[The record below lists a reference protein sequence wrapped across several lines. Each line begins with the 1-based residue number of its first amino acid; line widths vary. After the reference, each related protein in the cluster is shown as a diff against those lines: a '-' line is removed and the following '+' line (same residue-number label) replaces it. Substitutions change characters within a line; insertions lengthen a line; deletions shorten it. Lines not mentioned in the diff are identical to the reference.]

1 MYPNTIPHSGRLF
14 LYIYR
19 KRTKKKF
26 LVLSSPPK
34 RLRRYFENC
43 FFSPWICVFGAG
55 RFFMGSV
62 CWGRGRKIRRATSF
76 AQASCLSRKTY
87 LSSRPYKIPHE
98 RVEAAP
104 KGIGTASGNKEVE
117 VYIIRRCLQFM
128 MPFPA
133 GFPGSAASCL
143 RRTFPGIFR
152 GSLLGRRVLLYPV
165 HSIFQRRS
173 YISWC
178 IVQVCTCP
186 FTLIERL
193 R

>member
-19 KRTKKKF
+19 KRMKKKF
-26 LVLSSPPK
+26 LVRPRPFLQN
-34 RLRRYFENC
+34 FT
-43 FFSPWICVFGAG
+43 ICVFLTRSG
-55 RFFMGSV
+55 V
-62 CWGRGRKIRRATSF
+62 RKVSKRLHRTKSEDSARNFSHPQPAANRYGDF
-76 AQASCLSRKTY
+76 LRK
-87 LSSRPYKIPHE
+87 E

>member
-19 KRTKKKF
+19 KRMKKKI

-34 RLRRYFENC
+34 RLRRYFGNC

-55 RFFMGSV
+55 RFYGERV
-62 CWGRGRKIRRATSF
+62 LGPGKKDTSGDEF
-76 AQASCLSRKTY
+76 CASKLSE
-87 LSSRPYKIPHE
+87 SQDVSFFPPIQIPHE

-143 RRTFPGIFR
+143 RRAFPGIFR